1 MGVGKYNKRLL
12 IQQPP
17 TGQDAAGAP
26 ATVFTDFATVWAQI
40 APIKGAEAVT
50 AGQTLASMD
59 TRIHIRHHPA
69 LAALNEKWRCSYN
82 GVTYNITSVANVNL
96 ANTEIE
102 LLCNS
107 GKNQG

>member
-1 MGVGKYNKRLL
+1 MGIGKYNKRLVL
-12 IQQPP
+12 EQPA

-26 ATVFTDFATVWAQI
+26 NVGFVTFGTVWAAI
-40 APIKGAEAVT
+40 APIKGAEAVN

-82 GVTYNITSVANVNL
+82 GVVYNITSVANVNL

-107 GKNQG
+107 GKNAG